1 MRSKH
6 RLPEPLEN
14 CIPSKHSGTHVIRR
28 RSELSRLQGRLT
40 GGTAESEGDSLP
52 RAAVAAMG
60 MSLFV
65 TSCTYSV
72 PSESPTRGPASR
84 VRLYALPTDVERVCR
99 KAKANEIESFPVLCP
114 ARLPH
119 ASKSVIAGNPP
130 TPLGAGI
137 ISGRRGL
144 TQGLEFSYGAP
155 SERSEENN
163 PRSFFHFALVGT
175 GSGYATPDASWD
187 SLGERRL
194 GGRRGDLYC
203 VKRNFSFHHDH
214 VIFQWDE
221 GGVRYTASLHSWGL
235 EPTLALLDELL
246 RSLRRPPD
254 GPYAVIRDSNVG
266 KPIRLGGY
274 GADDLLPTKRVVWA
288 LGYTQGKVY
297 TLDPETGARTQ
308 DPIWVGRY
316 PTDLALDRDTMWL
329 TEHDD
334 TDTDRNEDV
343 VLQVDSDTG
352 RVLRRLPGGESPGLV
367 AVAAGRV
374 WALDYLDGTLRAF
387 DATTGGLVTPPTRI
401 GQALRAIATD
411 DRSLVVLDSGNAD
424 LVWVDLTTA
433 RVERRAHL
441 GGGLGDVAVHD
452 GSAWVTDYD
461 SRELIEV
468 DTTTGDVVARLAL
481 DSVPGGVAAGESSI
495 WVTDY
500 WDGRVLRIDP
510 TSNVVVDVIRV
521 GGHPLEIAVGAGAVW
536 VTNDAGVQRIAT

>member
-1 MRSKH
+1 
-6 RLPEPLEN
+6 
-14 CIPSKHSGTHVIRR
+14 
-28 RSELSRLQGRLT
+28 
-40 GGTAESEGDSLP
+40 
-52 RAAVAAMG
+52 MG

-65 TSCTYSV
+65 ASCTYSV

-84 VRLYALPTDVERVCR
+84 VRLYALPTDVKRVCR
-99 KAKANEIESFPVLCP
+99 KAKANEVASFPVLCP
-114 ARLPH
+114 ARVPEG
-119 ASKSVIAGNPP
+119 SKSLVPGTPP
-130 TPLGAGI
+130 EPLRVTLI
-137 ISGRRGL
+137 KGRKGD
-144 TQGLEFSYGAP
+144 TQGLELFYGAP
-155 SERSEENN
+155 ADRPEENN
-163 PRSFFHFALVGT
+163 PRRFFHFALLGT
-175 GSGYATPDASWD
+175 ASGYAKPDTSWD

-194 GGRRGDLYC
+194 GGRAGDLYF
-203 VKRNFSFHHDH
+203 VETFSFHHDH

-221 GGVRYTASLHSWGL
+221 GGVRYTASLHSWEL

-246 RSLRRPPD
+246 RSLRRPRD
-254 GPYAVIRDSNVG
+254 GPYAVIRDSSVG

-297 TLDPETGARTQ
+297 PLEPKTGARTQ

-316 PTDLALDRDTMWL
+316 PTDLALDGVTMWL

-334 TDTDRNEDV
+334 TDTDQNEDV

-352 RVLRRLPGGESPGLV
+352 RVLQRLPAGESPGLV

-481 DSVPGGVAAGESSI
+481 NSVPGGVAAGESSI